1 VPQISRGRGETMGE
15 STGQGRAQK
24 EQKPRILSTL
34 ASSRSINFGKKL
46 SPVFGGE
53 TKDNWGET

>member
-1 VPQISRGRGETMGE
+1 MGE

-34 ASSRSINFGKKL
+34 ASSRSINFGKIIPSVGRK
-46 SPVFGGE
+46 

>member
-1 VPQISRGRGETMGE
+1 MPQISRGRGETMGE

-34 ASSRSINFGKKL
+34 ASSRSINFGKNIP
-46 SPVFGGE
+46 SVGGE
-53 TKDNWGET
+53 TKDN